1 MHIKQRRQYKMD
13 AFVSGNAV
21 VLPSGSFA
29 ANPNS
34 WSLDWDSSGDNT
46 RHQVSNLDTA
56 PLSNDEAIPLDTR
69 STTLKTKRAVSPT
82 SSSTGVVTEKGERR
96 RDAAERHPPHF
107 ARAGLAAVFAARS
120 APT

>member
-1 MHIKQRRQYKMD
+1 M
-13 AFVSGNAV
+13 SGNAV

-56 PLSNDEAIPLDTR
+56 PLSNDEAIPLGHAIHHSKDQ
-69 STTLKTKRAVSPT
+69 
-82 SSSTGVVTEKGERR
+82 TGRLPNLVIDGGRHRER
-96 RDAAERHPPHF
+96 
-107 ARAGLAAVFAARS
+107 
-120 APT
+120 